1 MATITKT
8 IPVWVKDETREVF
21 TEKEIKEIKA
31 EMIADWL
38 YDRDEKFDIFDNFC
52 SINDIYCADI
62 MFANEESRAK
72 ILADFDKYLDEHAEE
87 DIAEWFSQR
96 EITVE
101 FEVNI

>member
-8 IPVWVKDETREVF
+8 ITVWVKDDNREVF
-21 TEKEIKEIKA
+21 TEKEINEIKA

-38 YDRDEKFDIFDNFC
+38 SDRDEKFDIFDNFC
-52 SINDIYCADI
+52 SLNGIYCADT
-62 MFANEESRAK
+62 MFASEETRAR
-72 ILADFDKYLDEHAEE
+72 ILADFDKYLDERAEE
-87 DIAEWFSQR
+87 DIAEWYTKR